1 MIKKNLGAVT
11 AYAIAK
17 KNGFVGTEQEWLDS
31 LQPKLPDTLVQ
42 TVDQTFTEPQQM
54 QARKNLGLPYSQTNR
69 VILPETEF
77 SLTAGDGVSRYYN
90 NYSPARPF
98 GEPEVGRTYT
108 VNLNGTEY
116 EVTAEF
122 WERGEAGTSTYSSG
136 VKLGHV
142 EDDIHAGVP
151 ENPAYPFG
159 ILTIT
164 DPGIDGAWGSYLF
177 VYDNVSSATLSITEI
192 GEYIHKLD
200 KKFLPDDIGGPV
212 NWSDI
217 PDKPFTTVGG
227 DTLTWDGNTEG
238 LVSVEADGAV
248 FYRISAAT
256 PSLEEIRT
264 GTLIVYGAIGDTG
277 GDLVDELE
285 SASDVGGIIVAP
297 SGVMVFVAADNTAF
311 NGITFP
317 KKGIY
322 VAASY
327 EMMLTIPGY
336 TGFTKEV
343 INEDVL
349 PEALRFGEALVNG
362 DTLTWDGKTAGLE
375 VLEIP
380 QTNPL
385 YKVSDTVLT
394 ENDLVIN
401 GFALTDSA
409 GNVDVYGDGVDD
421 IVVVTDSN
429 VMLVYGGTTYFIASG
444 TAEAF
449 SAIGMDIPTGTYFG
463 AGLSAGLYIASL
475 TINGYTGFKTT
486 AIKPIQPK
494 YLPGVLLY
502 ADADNY
508 LYEAE
513 DTSDTT
519 KRITAARLEALAN
532 SMCAIRVKQLVN
544 IPSGVMSSYTA
555 AVSFSFANGE
565 GQAIGWA
572 VNAWVTYYTAEYT
585 GE

>member
-122 WERGEAGTSTYSSG
+122 WERGETGTSTYSSG

-227 DTLTWDGNTEG
+227 DTLTWDGNEDG
-238 LVSVEADGAV
+238 LSSFDGAAFKVSDIVPNLAEIQNGGTATLADGSSTQA
-248 FYRISAAT
+248 FDI
-256 PSLEEIRT
+256 
-264 GTLIVYGAIGDTG
+264 
-277 GDLVDELE
+277 
-285 SASDVGGIIVAP
+285 
-297 SGVMVFVAADNTAF
+297 VAADISADLGVEGYEIKTL
-311 NGITFP
+311 NGMTVGCGLVQPLGEFES
-317 KKGIY
+317 GLYLVGYSNSGGVYY
-322 VAASY
+322 VSS
-327 EMMLTIPGY
+327 LTIPGY

-349 PEALRFGEALVNG
+349 PEALRFGDKLVEIVSETKASGIQDGDVYVIEFEATLSGNEERLIVTFDGVEYNCPA
-362 DTLTWDGKTAGLE
+362 DTSLGMAIYG
-375 VLEIP
+375 
-380 QTNPL
+380 N
-385 YKVSDTVLT
+385 VSLLGG
-394 ENDLVIN
+394 ENDTGEPFAVCNMGYMLAFVKDAEMHTICIKAVITKAIDPKYVN
-401 GFALTDSA
+401 PTCAAFYVSSSPAEDAMYLYTDASLSNKA
-409 GNVDVYGDGVDD
+409 TLWDVTSLLGKRPIQVC
-421 IVVVTDSN
+421 V
-429 VMLVYGGTTYFIASG
+429 ASG
-444 TAEAF
+444 GMVTAAL
-449 SAIGMDIPTGTYFG
+449 SPIMIALDLCATIRVVDWRLPGTYSI
-463 AGLSAGLYIASL
+463 L
-475 TINGYTGFKTT
+475 
-486 AIKPIQPK
+486 Q
-494 YLPGVLLY
+494 
-502 ADADNY
+502 
-508 LYEAE
+508 
-513 DTSDTT
+513 
-519 KRITAARLEALAN
+519 
-532 SMCAIRVKQLVN
+532 
-544 IPSGVMSSYTA
+544 
-555 AVSFSFANGE
+555 
-565 GQAIGWA
+565 
-572 VNAWVTYYTAEYT
+572 YYTAEYT
-585 GE
+585 AS

>member
-122 WERGEAGTSTYSSG
+122 WERGETGTSTYSSG

-142 EDDIHAGVP
+142 EDDIHAGVS

-238 LVSVEADGAV
+238 LVSVM
-248 FYRISAAT
+248 
-256 PSLEEIRT
+256 
-264 GTLIVYGAIGDTG
+264 GTLYKVSDAVPAAENFNNGFVLMCATTEGLRDLSPGCTITEVSGITAIMFDTG
-277 GDLVDELE
+277 APLAWSVPESVVGVDL
-285 SASDVGGIIVAP
+285 GGLVIDKP
-297 SGVMVFVAADNTAF
+297 GLYFAAD
-311 NGITFP
+311 IR
-317 KKGIY
+317 
-322 VAASY
+322 S
-327 EMMLTIPGY
+327 LTIKGY
-336 TGFTKEV
+336 TGFIREV